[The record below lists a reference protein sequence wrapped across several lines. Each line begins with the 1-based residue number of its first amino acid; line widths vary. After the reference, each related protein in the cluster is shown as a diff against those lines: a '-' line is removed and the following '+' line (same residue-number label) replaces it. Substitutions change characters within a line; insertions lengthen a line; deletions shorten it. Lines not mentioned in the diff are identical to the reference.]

1 MSDSSRL
8 AQIDAMLKSSGAS
21 FGKRPDRRKT
31 IFTLYRALDRIFD
44 PKTTEFQLK
53 GGSSL
58 LLRRDDARFTRDID
72 LLATGNSLDD
82 AEQKIATLMG
92 RNLDDGLTFTLEKS
106 QLLEPTQSQPSRK
119 GRRLT
124 FRSYWGTKP
133 MNNLKIELVQ
143 EKQILPQETTEDSL
157 RFKGL
162 GLVRSPVQLF
172 PLAHQVAQKV
182 CGCIEMHKGLP
193 SSRSKDLLDL
203 CFIAVN
209 FSVDRNELTLALDH
223 EIVSR
228 GLDWDGDFKPPP
240 HWSETY
246 PRDKKRFDMAQIPE
260 RFDQAVLLI
269 NKLVTPVSTDNAGTR
284 WDPNSRKWVE
294 PNF

>member
-1 MSDSSRL
+1 MRDASRL
-8 AQIDAMLKSSGAS
+8 AQIDAMLKNSGAG

-31 IFTLYRALDRIFD
+31 IFTIYRALARIF
-44 PKTTEFQLK
+44 TLEATEFQLK

-58 LLRRDDARFTRDID
+58 LLRSDDARFTRDID
-72 LLATGNSLDD
+72 LLSTGNSLDD
-82 AEQKIATLMG
+82 AEHKIASLMA

-106 QLLEPTQSQPSRK
+106 QFLEPTHSQPSRK
-119 GRRLT
+119 GRRLI
-124 FRSYWGTKP
+124 FRSYWGNKP

-143 EKQILPQETTEDSL
+143 EKQILRQEITEDPL

-162 GLVRSPVQLF
+162 GLEMSPVQLF
-172 PLAHQVAQKV
+172 PLAHQIAQKV
-182 CGCIEMHKGLP
+182 CACIEMHKGLP

-209 FSVDRNELTLALDH
+209 FSVNRSELTLALDH
-223 EIVSR
+223 EIVAR
-228 GLDWDGDFKPPP
+228 GLDWDGNFKPPP

-246 PRDKKRFDMAQIPE
+246 LSDRKKFDMDEVPE
-260 RFDQAVLLI
+260 RFDHAVLLI
-269 NKLVTPVSTDNAGTR
+269 NKLVAPVSPDIAGTH
-284 WDPNSRKWVE
+284 WDPNNQKWVG

>member
-8 AQIDAMLKSSGAS
+8 AQIDAMLNNSGAA

-31 IFTLYRALDRIFD
+31 IFTLYRALARIF
-44 PKTTEFQLK
+44 TLEATEFQLK

-58 LLRRDDARFTRDID
+58 LLRSDDARFTRDID

-106 QLLEPTQSQPSRK
+106 QFLEPTQSQPSRK
-119 GRRLT
+119 GRRLI

-143 EKQILPQETTEDSL
+143 EKQILPQEITENSL

-162 GLVRSPVQLF
+162 GLERSPVQLF

-209 FSVDRNELTLALDH
+209 FSVDRSELTLALDH
-223 EIVSR
+223 EITAR

-269 NKLVTPVSTDNAGTR
+269 NKLVAPVSTDNAGTH
-284 WDPNSRKWVE
+284 WDPNNRKWVE